1 VEIESGLLFNDRFL
15 LTLKTL
21 VEQHHSIYP
30 RIPPQGIYF
39 ESLVEQAFIRSGW
52 PKDEVQLSTAN
63 TPKHD
68 LQVGKIKLS
77 LKTETGAS
85 THPDLI
91 SITKLCTTEKEP
103 WDSPTLIAHA
113 LDHLTRYDHI
123 LMLRAIWREGG
134 IHYQL
139 LEVPIPLLQLLTNT
153 TVQPVGRRKGRQ
165 SMAADVY
172 FKDQKVFRVHFDGA
186 DGKCQIHRLPVRECL
201 LLREWDQAVRV
212 GAEADHSHLE
222 DLRNTSQ

>member
-1 VEIESGLLFNDRFL
+1 VEIESGFLFNDRFL

-39 ESLVEQAFIRSGW
+39 ESLIEQAFIKSGW
-52 PKDEVQLSTAN
+52 PKNEVQITTAN

-68 LQVGKIKLS
+68 LLVGTIKLS

-85 THPDLI
+85 TNPELI
-91 SITKLCTTEKEP
+91 SITKLCTTEREP

-113 LDHLTRYDHI
+113 MDHLSRYDHI
-123 LMLRAIWREGG
+123 LMLRAIWREQL

-139 LEVPIPLLQLLTNT
+139 LEVPISILKLLGNI
-153 TVQPVGRRKGRQ
+153 TVLPVGKRKGRQ
-165 SMAADVY
+165 SMAADVSL
-172 FKDQKVFRVHFDGA
+172 QERKVFRVHFDGA
-186 DGKCQIHRLPVRECL
+186 DGKCQIHRLPISRCRL
-201 LLREWDQAVRV
+201 LLEWDQPV
-212 GAEADHSHLE
+212 
-222 DLRNTSQ
+222 TI